1 MRVFTNVI
9 TAPNDINSIWA
20 APRPG
25 YSIQSRIGV
34 FECLWSTTRRG
45 RIIKRTRQILIFVIV
60 VVAIVA
66 LDQASKYMVETAV
79 PLNRHV
85 EVIPGYLDIVHVRN
99 PGAAFGILAQS
110 AWDWRKTFF
119 VSVSGIALAVILW
132 LVAFG
137 VTPDLFLLG
146 GYSLFFGGTLG
157 NLIDR
162 LRFGEVIDFLDV
174 HVENLHWPAFNVAD
188 SALCVGAA
196 LFFIHIVRSSRTT
209 RESLDTSA

>member
-1 MRVFTNVI
+1 
-9 TAPNDINSIWA
+9 
-20 APRPG
+20 
-25 YSIQSRIGV
+25 
-34 FECLWSTTRRG
+34 L
-45 RIIKRTRQILIFVIV
+45 L
-60 VVAIVA
+60 
-66 LDQASKYMVETAV
+66 AS
-79 PLNRHV
+79 
-85 EVIPGYLDIVHVRN
+85 
-99 PGAAFGILAQS
+99 LA
-110 AWDWRKTFF
+110 
-119 VSVSGIALAVILW
+119 IALAVILW

-196 LFFIHIVRSSRTT
+196 LFFIPHCPFKPNDSRKPGYLYLIAVGYFRLIALLGSHSRT
-209 RESLDTSA
+209 DF

>member
-1 MRVFTNVI
+1 
-9 TAPNDINSIWA
+9 
-20 APRPG
+20 
-25 YSIQSRIGV
+25 
-34 FECLWSTTRRG
+34 
-45 RIIKRTRQILIFVIV
+45 
-60 VVAIVA
+60 VA

-99 PGAAFGILAQS
+99 PGAAFGILSQS

-209 RESLDTSA
+209 RESLDTST